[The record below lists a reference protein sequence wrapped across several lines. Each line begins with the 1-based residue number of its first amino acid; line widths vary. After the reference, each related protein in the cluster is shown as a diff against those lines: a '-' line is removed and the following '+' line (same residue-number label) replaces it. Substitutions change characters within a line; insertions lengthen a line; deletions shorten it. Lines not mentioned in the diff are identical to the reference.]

1 MHTSGFFSNIYLAL
15 YEQLRQ
21 PIQGLIGVMKKNK
34 LLFLLNLLLPFA
46 GAQTN
51 EILKPF
57 YHGVASGDPLP
68 NAVVIWTRLTPTQPG
83 NLQVNYEM
91 ATDTGFKQIVK
102 SGSVQTGSW
111 RDYTVKVDVTGLN
124 PNTTYYYRFI
134 FSGAASMI
142 GRTKTAP
149 AGSQEKHLRFA
160 VVSCSNYQAGF
171 FNAYGRIADRND
183 LAAVIHLGDYIYE
196 YPASGY
202 GNNNAKAKGRKHDT
216 LETITLEQY
225 RARYSLY
232 RLDSQL
238 MRMHQQHPMICIWDD
253 HESTNDSYK
262 DGAENHT
269 EGTEGTWE
277 NRKRYSR
284 QAYQE
289 WLPIREK
296 ADSTIYRYLAY
307 GDLVDLYML
316 DTRITGR
323 DKQIND
329 VKDPALYASTRTMLG
344 TTQRDWLL
352 SSLQSSKAKWRI
364 IGNQVIFSEF
374 HVGWAAQA
382 TGQTPEQTESQFLDI
397 WDGYPYERALIM
409 QTIEKNRIPNCVFLT
424 GDFHCSFAFDV
435 ADSVTKPNS
444 SPLPYAPSAAYNANT
459 GKGSVAVEFAAPS
472 ITSAN
477 FDENVGSALAL
488 GFQNQINN
496 DLPIPFPAGYNPNPH
511 MKYVDL
517 IRHGYF
523 LLDVQEDSVSADY
536 FYVDSLLSLD
546 PKERFGMRPYTKTG
560 TQFLQISNKPTLLK
574 SKQDIPAP
582 PKKSAS
588 ASSVI
593 DKKRWQGKVY
603 PNPAR
608 TLLYFEG
615 QVQNGAPVDVQLF
628 DYNGKLLA
636 EKCIRQHHGLQSL
649 DISTYPKG
657 LYFVRFSADGQELLH
672 KIVLQ

>member
-1 MHTSGFFSNIYLAL
+1 
-15 YEQLRQ
+15 
-21 PIQGLIGVMKKNK
+21 MKKN
-34 LLFLLNLLLPFA
+34 FLLALLSLLLPFA

-68 NAVVIWTRLTPTQPG
+68 DAVVIWTRVTPTQPG
-83 NLQVNYEM
+83 NLQINYEV

-102 SGSVQTGSW
+102 AGMAQTGAW

-124 PNTTYYYRFI
+124 SNTTYYYRF
-134 FSGAASMI
+134 SLAGAQSMI

-149 AGSQEKHLRFA
+149 KANEEKHLRFA

-196 YPASGY
+196 YPQNGY
-202 GNNNAKAKGRKHDT
+202 GNTTAKSKGRKHDT

-225 RARYSLY
+225 RARYGLY

-238 MRMHQQHPMICIWDD
+238 MRLHQQHPMICIWDD

-269 EGTEGTWE
+269 EGAEGSWE

-284 QAYQE
+284 QAYNE

-296 ADSTIYRYLAY
+296 ADSTIYRHLAY
-307 GDLVDLYML
+307 GDLVDLYMI

-329 VKDPALYASTRTMLG
+329 VTDPALYASTRTMLG
-344 TTQRDWLL
+344 TTQRNWLL
-352 SSLQSSKAKWRI
+352 SSLQGSKARWRI

-382 TGQTPEQTESQFLDI
+382 TGQTPAQTESQFLDI
-397 WDGYPYERALIM
+397 WDGYPFERALIM
-409 QTIEKNRIPNCVFLT
+409 NTIEQNRIQNCVFLT
-424 GDFHCSFAFDV
+424 GDFHCAFAFDV
-435 ADSVTKPNS
+435 ADSVTNPNS
-444 SPLPYAPSAAYNANT
+444 SPFPYAPTTAYNPAT
-459 GKGSVAVEFAAPS
+459 GKGSIAVEFATPS
-472 ITSAN
+472 ISSAN
-477 FDENVGSALAL
+477 FDENVGATLAL
-488 GFQNQINN
+488 GFQSQINRN
-496 DLPIPFPAGYNPNPH
+496 LPAPFPAGYNPNPH

-523 LLDVQEDSVSADY
+523 VLDIREDSVSADY
-536 FYVDSLLSLD
+536 FFVDSILSVD
-546 PKERFGMRPYTKTG
+546 RGEKFGQRPYTKSG
-560 TQFLQISNKPTLLK
+560 SQRLELSNRPTAPK
-574 SKQDIPAP
+574 SKQDVPAP
-582 PKKSAS
+582 RKTKGSTSTSVDESAT
-588 ASSVI
+588 
-593 DKKRWQGKVY
+593 WQGKVY

-608 TLLYFEG
+608 ASLHFESQTPTG
-615 QVQNGAPVDVQLF
+615 KSVNVQLF
-628 DYNGKLLA
+628 DYNGQLLA
-636 EKCIRQHHGLQSL
+636 EKKIRPQQGIQTMDVS
-649 DISTYPKG
+649 SYPKG
-657 LYFVRFSADGQELLH
+657 LYFVRFSGEGKELLH